1 MKIVIVG
8 GGTAGWMAACMG
20 ANLNKLLKNDGS
32 STYYDITVIESSNIP
47 IVGAG
52 EGSTGLLM
60 EYITKKLKALGV
72 NENDFLY
79 ETEST
84 LKLGIRFKDWDG
96 IGSEYLS
103 PIQPTFSSNYNV
115 DLDLLSFVMYGHY
128 ADSSPAGYLMHNGLS
143 SFYKTKNK
151 STGTHSYH
159 FDAHKVGKYLKKI
172 ALQNGIKHIDAEI
185 TDVNINTITG
195 ECDSVRLKETNELI
209 TSELWIDCSGFA
221 RLLSNKVGAGWV
233 SYKDN
238 LPVNSALPYIHKYK
252 SNEDIKLE
260 TLAWAQPNGWMW
272 QIPTQERY
280 GCGYV
285 YCDYFTNADGALK
298 ELEQTTGRKIEPLR
312 QMKFD
317 VGRLENVWS
326 KNVVAIGLSS
336 GFLEPL
342 QATSIH
348 SSIVQCE
355 LLFNHCLYSEKQKT
369 MNPTSMIR
377 YNEFVGHMF
386 DDFRDLLQIHYMT
399 KRNDSDFWK
408 FVRNELVKTEKT
420 KYIIDV
426 SKYRCPSMFDFDIY
440 HGAAG
445 WGVWCWTMIGLG
457 YVDKNIAEQTLA
469 NSGMLKDS
477 MNMFARINTSNV
489 NKKYILMDSN
499 DFMKALRDK
508 KIK

>member
-8 GGTAGWMAACMG
+8 GGTAGWMAACMA

-32 STYYDITVIESSNIP
+32 SAYYDITVIESSNIP

-60 EYITKKLKALGV
+60 EYITKKFKNLGV
-72 NENDFLY
+72 NETDFLY

-96 IGSEYLS
+96 VGTEYLS
-103 PIQPTFSSNYNV
+103 PIQPTYSSGYNV
-115 DLDLLSFVMYGHY
+115 DLDLLAFVMHGHY

-143 SFYKTKNK
+143 SFYKTKTK
-151 STGTHSYH
+151 TTGTHSYH

-238 LPVNSALPYIHKYK
+238 LPVNSALPYIHKYE

-272 QIPTQERY
+272 QIPTQQRY

-285 YCDYFTNADGALK
+285 YCDYFTNSDGALR

-317 VGRLENVWS
+317 VGRLENIWS

-355 LLFNHCLYSEKQKT
+355 LLFNHFLYTDKT
-369 MNPTSMIR
+369 KTTNPFSVAR
-377 YNEFVGHMF
+377 YNEFVGRMF
-386 DDFRDLLQIHYMT
+386 DDFRDLLQVHYMT
-399 KRNDSDFWK
+399 KRDDSEFWK
-408 FVRNELVKTEKT
+408 FVKNDLKITDKT
-420 KYIIDV
+420 KYMIEMC
-426 SKYRCPSMFDFDIY
+426 KYRCPSMFDLDAY

-457 YVDKNIAEQTLA
+457 YVDKTLA
-469 NSGMLKDS
+469 ETTLRNSGMLKDS
-477 MNMFARINTSNV
+477 KDMFARITTSNV
-489 NKKYILMDSN
+489 NKKYVLLDSN

>member
-8 GGTAGWMAACMG
+8 GGTAGWMAGCMA
-20 ANLNKLLKNDGS
+20 ANLNKLLKNDGTS
-32 STYYDITVIESSNIP
+32 KQYDVTVIESSNIP
-47 IVGAG
+47 IIGAG

-60 EYITKKLKALGV
+60 EYITKKFKNLGV
-72 NENDFLY
+72 NEIDFLY
-79 ETEST
+79 ETDST

-96 IGSEYLS
+96 VGTEYLS
-103 PIQPTFSSNYNV
+103 PIQPTFSSSYNV
-115 DLDLLSFVMYGHY
+115 DIDLLSFIMHGHY

-143 SFYKTKNK
+143 SFYTTKNK
-151 STGTHSYH
+151 TVGTHSYH

-195 ECDSVRLKETNELI
+195 ECDSVKLKETNELV
-209 TSELWIDCSGFA
+209 TADLWIDCSGFS
-221 RLLSNKVGAGWV
+221 RLLANKVGAGWI

-238 LPVNSALPYIHKYK
+238 LPVNSALPYLHKYEK
-252 SNEDIKLE
+252 NEDIKLE

-285 YCDYFTNADGALK
+285 FCDYFTNADGALR
-298 ELEQTTGRKIEPLR
+298 ELEKTTGRKIQPIREL
-312 QMKFD
+312 KFD
-317 VGRLENVWS
+317 VGRLKEFWS
-326 KNVVAIGLSS
+326 KNVISIGLSS

-369 MNPTSMIR
+369 MNITSINR

-386 DDFRDLLQIHYMT
+386 DDFRDLLQIHYMS

-408 FVRNELVKTEKT
+408 FVKNELVKTEKT
-420 KYIIDV
+420 KYMMEV

-445 WGVWCWTMIGLG
+445 WGVWCWTMVGLG

-469 NSGMLKDS
+469 NSAMLKDS
-477 MNMFARINTSNV
+477 MNMFKTITTSNI
-489 NKKYILMDSN
+489 NKKYALLNSN
-499 DFMKALRDK
+499 DFMKALWDK

>member
-1 MKIVIVG
+1 
-8 GGTAGWMAACMG
+8 MASKKESKSYLEEISIRSLG
-20 ANLNKLLKNDGS
+20 
-32 STYYDITVIESSNIP
+32 VIESSNIP

-60 EYITKKLKALGV
+60 EYITKKFKNLGV
-72 NENDFLY
+72 TETDFLY

-96 IGSEYLS
+96 VGTEYLS
-103 PIQPTFSSNYNV
+103 PIQPTFSSGYNV
-115 DLDLLSFVMYGHY
+115 DLDLLAFVMHGHY

-143 SFYKTKNK
+143 SFYKTKTK
-151 STGTHSYH
+151 TTGTHSYH

-172 ALQNGIKHIDAEI
+172 ALQNDIKHIDAEI

-238 LPVNSALPYIHKYK
+238 LPVNSALPYIHKYE

-272 QIPTQERY
+272 QIPTQQRY

-285 YCDYFTNADGALK
+285 YCDYFTNADGALR

-317 VGRLENVWS
+317 VGRLENIWS

-355 LLFNHCLYSEKQKT
+355 LLFNHFLYTDKT
-369 MNPTSMIR
+369 KTTNPFSVAR
-377 YNEFVGHMF
+377 YNEFVGRMF
-386 DDFRDLLQIHYMT
+386 DDFRDLLQVHYMT
-399 KRNDSDFWK
+399 KRDDSEFWK
-408 FVRNELVKTEKT
+408 FVRNDLKITDKT
-420 KYIIDV
+420 KYMIEMC
-426 SKYRCPSMFDFDIY
+426 KYRCPSMFDLDAY

-457 YVDKNIAEQTLA
+457 YVDKTLA
-469 NSGMLKDS
+469 ETTLRNSGMIKDS
-477 MNMFARINTSNV
+477 KDMFNRITTSNV
-489 NKKYILMDSN
+489 NKKYVLMDSN
-499 DFMKALRDK
+499 DFMKALWDK

>member
-8 GGTAGWMAACMG
+8 GGTAGWMAGCMA
-20 ANLNKLLKNDGS
+20 ANLNKLLKNDGTS
-32 STYYDITVIESSNIP
+32 KQYDVTVIESSNIP
-47 IVGAG
+47 IIGAG

-60 EYITKKLKALGV
+60 EYITKKFKNLGV
-72 NENDFLY
+72 NEIDFLY
-79 ETEST
+79 ETDST

-96 IGSEYLS
+96 VGTEYLS
-103 PIQPTFSSNYNV
+103 PIQPTFSSSYNV
-115 DLDLLSFVMYGHY
+115 DIDLLSFIMHGHY

-143 SFYKTKNK
+143 SFYTTKNK
-151 STGTHSYH
+151 TVGTHSYH

-195 ECDSVRLKETNELI
+195 ECDSVRLKETNELV
-209 TSELWIDCSGFA
+209 TADLWIDCSGFS
-221 RLLSNKVGAGWV
+221 RLLANKVGAGWI

-238 LPVNSALPYIHKYK
+238 LPVNSALPYLHKYEK
-252 SNEDIKLE
+252 NEDIKLE

-285 YCDYFTNADGALK
+285 FCDYFTNTDGALR
-298 ELEQTTGRKIEPLR
+298 ELEKTTGRKIQPIREL
-312 QMKFD
+312 KFD
-317 VGRLENVWS
+317 VGRLKEFWS
-326 KNVVAIGLSS
+326 KNVVSIGLSS

-369 MNPTSMIR
+369 MNITSINR

-386 DDFRDLLQIHYMT
+386 DDFRDLLQIHYMS

-408 FVRNELVKTEKT
+408 FVKNELVKTEKT
-420 KYIIDV
+420 KYMMEV

-445 WGVWCWTMIGLG
+445 WGVWCWTMVGLG

-477 MNMFARINTSNV
+477 MNMFKTITTSNI
-489 NKKYILMDSN
+489 NKKYALLNSN
-499 DFMKALRDK
+499 DFMKALWDK

>member
-1 MKIVIVG
+1 
-8 GGTAGWMAACMG
+8 
-20 ANLNKLLKNDGS
+20 
-32 STYYDITVIESSNIP
+32 
-47 IVGAG
+47 
-52 EGSTGLLM
+52 
-60 EYITKKLKALGV
+60 
-72 NENDFLY
+72 
-79 ETEST
+79 
-84 LKLGIRFKDWDG
+84 
-96 IGSEYLS
+96 
-103 PIQPTFSSNYNV
+103 
-115 DLDLLSFVMYGHY
+115 
-128 ADSSPAGYLMHNGLS
+128 MHNGLS
-143 SFYKTKNK
+143 SFYTTKNK
-151 STGTHSYH
+151 TTGTHSYH

-172 ALQNGIKHIDAEI
+172 ALQNSIKHIDAEI

-195 ECDSVRLKETNELI
+195 NCESVRLKETNELI
-209 TSELWIDCSGFA
+209 TADLWIDCSGFA
-221 RLLSNKVGAGWV
+221 RILSNKVNSGWV
-233 SYKDN
+233 SYKDY
-238 LPVNSALPYIHKYK
+238 LPVNSALPYLHKYQK
-252 SNEDIKLE
+252 DEDIKLE

-355 LLFNHCLYSEKQKT
+355 LLFNNCLYYDKEKT

-377 YNEFVGHMF
+377 YNEFVAHMF

-457 YVDKNIAEQTLA
+457 YVNKNIAEETLG
-469 NSGMLKDS
+469 NYGMLKDS
-477 MNMFARINTSNV
+477 ANMFSRITTSNI
-489 NKKYILMDSN
+489 NKKYILLNSN
-499 DFMKALRDK
+499 DFMKALWDK

>member
-8 GGTAGWMAACMG
+8 GGTAGWMAGCMA
-20 ANLNKLLKNDGS
+20 ANLNKLLKNDGTS
-32 STYYDITVIESSNIP
+32 KQYDVTVIESSNIP
-47 IVGAG
+47 IIGAG

-60 EYITKKLKALGV
+60 EYITKKFKNLGV
-72 NENDFLY
+72 NEIDFLY
-79 ETEST
+79 ETDST

-96 IGSEYLS
+96 VGTEYLS
-103 PIQPTFSSNYNV
+103 PIQPTFSSSYNV
-115 DLDLLSFVMYGHY
+115 DIDLLSFIMHGHY

-143 SFYKTKNK
+143 SFYTTKNK
-151 STGTHSYH
+151 TVGTHSYH

-172 ALQNGIKHIDAEI
+172 ALQNSIKHIDAEI

-195 ECDSVRLKETNELI
+195 ECDSVRLKETNELV
-209 TSELWIDCSGFA
+209 TADLWIDCSGFS
-221 RLLSNKVGAGWV
+221 RLLANKVGAGWI

-238 LPVNSALPYIHKYK
+238 LPVNSALPYLHKYEK
-252 SNEDIKLE
+252 NEDIKLE

-285 YCDYFTNADGALK
+285 FCDYFTNADGALR
-298 ELEQTTGRKIEPLR
+298 ELEKTTGRKIQPIREL
-312 QMKFD
+312 KFD
-317 VGRLENVWS
+317 VGRLKEFWS
-326 KNVVAIGLSS
+326 KNVVSIGLSS

-369 MNPTSMIR
+369 MNITSINR

-386 DDFRDLLQIHYMT
+386 DDFRDLLQIHYMS

-408 FVRNELVKTEKT
+408 FVKNELVKTEKT
-420 KYIIDV
+420 KYMMEV

-445 WGVWCWTMIGLG
+445 WGVWCWTMVGLG

-477 MNMFARINTSNV
+477 MNMFKTITTSNI
-489 NKKYILMDSN
+489 NKKYALLNSN
-499 DFMKALRDK
+499 DFMKALWDK

>member
-8 GGTAGWMAACMG
+8 GGTAGWMAACMA

-60 EYITKKLKALGV
+60 EYITKKFKNLGV
-72 NENDFLY
+72 TETDFLY

-96 IGSEYLS
+96 VGTEYLS
-103 PIQPTFSSNYNV
+103 PIQPTFSSGYNV
-115 DLDLLSFVMYGHY
+115 DLDLLAFVMHGHY

-143 SFYKTKNK
+143 SFYKTKTK
-151 STGTHSYH
+151 TTGTHSYH

-172 ALQNGIKHIDAEI
+172 ALQNDIKHIDAEI

-238 LPVNSALPYIHKYK
+238 LPVNSALPYIHKYE

-272 QIPTQERY
+272 QIPTQQRY

-285 YCDYFTNADGALK
+285 YCDYFTNADGALR

-317 VGRLENVWS
+317 VGRLENIWS

-355 LLFNHCLYSEKQKT
+355 LLFNHFLYTDKT
-369 MNPTSMIR
+369 KTTNPFSVAR
-377 YNEFVGHMF
+377 YNEFVGRMF
-386 DDFRDLLQIHYMT
+386 DDFRDLLQVHYMT
-399 KRNDSDFWK
+399 KRDDSEFWK
-408 FVRNELVKTEKT
+408 FVRNDLKITDKT
-420 KYIIDV
+420 KYMIEMC
-426 SKYRCPSMFDFDIY
+426 KYRCPSMFDLDAY

-457 YVDKNIAEQTLA
+457 YVDKTLA
-469 NSGMLKDS
+469 ETTLRNSGMIKDS
-477 MNMFARINTSNV
+477 KDMFNRITTSNV
-489 NKKYILMDSN
+489 NKKYVLMDSN
-499 DFMKALRDK
+499 DFMKALWDK

>member
-8 GGTAGWMAACMG
+8 GGTAGWMAGCMA
-20 ANLNKLLKNDGS
+20 ANLNKLLKNDGTS
-32 STYYDITVIESSNIP
+32 KQYDVTVIESSNIP
-47 IVGAG
+47 IIGAG

-60 EYITKKLKALGV
+60 EYITKKFKNLGV
-72 NENDFLY
+72 NEIDFLY
-79 ETEST
+79 ETDST

-96 IGSEYLS
+96 VGTEYLS
-103 PIQPTFSSNYNV
+103 PIQPTFSSSYNV
-115 DLDLLSFVMYGHY
+115 DIDLLSFIMHGHY

-143 SFYKTKNK
+143 SFYTTKNK
-151 STGTHSYH
+151 TVGTHSYH

-195 ECDSVRLKETNELI
+195 ECDSVKLKETNELV
-209 TSELWIDCSGFA
+209 TADLWIDCSGFS
-221 RLLSNKVGAGWV
+221 RLLANKVGAGWI

-238 LPVNSALPYIHKYK
+238 LPVNSALPYLHKYEK
-252 SNEDIKLE
+252 NEDIKLE

-285 YCDYFTNADGALK
+285 FCDYFTNADGALR
-298 ELEQTTGRKIEPLR
+298 ELEKTTGRKIQPIREL
-312 QMKFD
+312 KFD
-317 VGRLENVWS
+317 VGRLKEFWS
-326 KNVVAIGLSS
+326 KNVISIGLSS

-369 MNPTSMIR
+369 MNITSINR

-386 DDFRDLLQIHYMT
+386 DDFRDLLQIHYMS

-408 FVRNELVKTEKT
+408 FVKNELVKTEKT
-420 KYIIDV
+420 KYMMEV

-445 WGVWCWTMIGLG
+445 WGVWCWTMVGLG

-477 MNMFARINTSNV
+477 MNMFKTITTSNI
-489 NKKYILMDSN
+489 NKKYALLNSN
-499 DFMKALRDK
+499 DFMKALWDK

>member
-8 GGTAGWMAACMG
+8 GGTAGWMAGCMA
-20 ANLNKLLKNDGS
+20 ANLNKLLKNDGTS
-32 STYYDITVIESSNIP
+32 KQYDVTVIESSNIP
-47 IVGAG
+47 IIGAG

-60 EYITKKLKALGV
+60 EYITKKFKNLGV
-72 NENDFLY
+72 NEIDFLY
-79 ETEST
+79 ETDST

-96 IGSEYLS
+96 VGTEYLS
-103 PIQPTFSSNYNV
+103 PIQPTFSSSYNV
-115 DLDLLSFVMYGHY
+115 DIDLLSFIMHGHY

-143 SFYKTKNK
+143 SFYTTKNK
-151 STGTHSYH
+151 TVGTHSYH

-195 ECDSVRLKETNELI
+195 ECDSVKLKETNELV
-209 TSELWIDCSGFA
+209 TADLWIDCSGFS
-221 RLLSNKVGAGWV
+221 RLLANKVGAGWI

-238 LPVNSALPYIHKYK
+238 LPVNSALPYLHKYEK
-252 SNEDIKLE
+252 NEDIKLE

-285 YCDYFTNADGALK
+285 FCDYFTNADGALR
-298 ELEQTTGRKIEPLR
+298 ELEKTTGRKIQPIREL
-312 QMKFD
+312 KFD
-317 VGRLENVWS
+317 VGRLKEFWS
-326 KNVVAIGLSS
+326 KNVISIGLSS

-369 MNPTSMIR
+369 MNITSINR

-386 DDFRDLLQIHYMT
+386 DDFRDLLQIHYMS

-408 FVRNELVKTEKT
+408 FVKNELVKTEKT
-420 KYIIDV
+420 KYMMEV

-445 WGVWCWTMIGLG
+445 WGVWCWTMVGLG

-477 MNMFARINTSNV
+477 INMFKTITTSNI
-489 NKKYILMDSN
+489 NKKYALLNSN
-499 DFMKALRDK
+499 DFMKALWDK

>member
-8 GGTAGWMAACMG
+8 GGTAGWMAGCMA
-20 ANLNKLLKNDGS
+20 ANLNKLLKNDGTS
-32 STYYDITVIESSNIP
+32 KQYDVTVIESSNIP
-47 IVGAG
+47 IIGAG

-60 EYITKKLKALGV
+60 EYITKKFKNLGV
-72 NENDFLY
+72 NEIDFLY
-79 ETEST
+79 ETDST

-96 IGSEYLS
+96 VGTEYLS
-103 PIQPTFSSNYNV
+103 PIQPTFSSSYNV
-115 DLDLLSFVMYGHY
+115 DIDLLSFIMHGHY

-143 SFYKTKNK
+143 SFYTTKNK
-151 STGTHSYH
+151 TVGTHSYH

-172 ALQNGIKHIDAEI
+172 ALQNSIKHIDAEI

-195 ECDSVRLKETNELI
+195 ECDSVRLKETNELV
-209 TSELWIDCSGFA
+209 TADLWIDCSGFS
-221 RLLSNKVGAGWV
+221 RLLANKVGAGWI

-238 LPVNSALPYIHKYK
+238 LPVNSALPYLHKYEK
-252 SNEDIKLE
+252 NEDIKLE

-285 YCDYFTNADGALK
+285 FCDYFTNADGALI
-298 ELEQTTGRKIEPLR
+298 ELEKTTGRKIQPIREL
-312 QMKFD
+312 KFD
-317 VGRLENVWS
+317 VGRLKEFWS
-326 KNVVAIGLSS
+326 KNVVSIGLSS

-369 MNPTSMIR
+369 MNITSINR

-386 DDFRDLLQIHYMT
+386 DDFRDLLQIHYMS

-408 FVRNELVKTEKT
+408 FVKNELVKTEKT
-420 KYIIDV
+420 KYMMEV

-445 WGVWCWTMIGLG
+445 WGVWCWTMVGLG

-477 MNMFARINTSNV
+477 MNMFKTITTSNI
-489 NKKYILMDSN
+489 NKKYALLNSN
-499 DFMKALRDK
+499 DFMKALWDK

>member
-8 GGTAGWMAACMG
+8 GGTAGWMAACMA
-20 ANLNKLLKNDGS
+20 ANLNKLLKNDGTS
-32 STYYDITVIESSNIP
+32 KQYDVTVIESSNIP
-47 IVGAG
+47 IIGAG

-60 EYITKKLKALGV
+60 EYITKKFKKLGV
-72 NENDFLY
+72 NEIDFLY

-96 IGSEYLS
+96 IGTEYLS

-143 SFYKTKNK
+143 SFYTTKNK
-151 STGTHSYH
+151 TTGTHSYH

-172 ALQNGIKHIDAEI
+172 ALQNSIKHIDAEI

-195 ECDSVRLKETNELI
+195 NCESVRLKETNELI
-209 TSELWIDCSGFA
+209 TADLWIDCSGFA
-221 RLLSNKVGAGWV
+221 RILSNKVNSGWV
-233 SYKDN
+233 SYKDY
-238 LPVNSALPYIHKYK
+238 LPVNSALPYLHKYQK
-252 SNEDIKLE
+252 DEDIKLE

-355 LLFNHCLYSEKQKT
+355 LLFNNCLYYDKEKT

-377 YNEFVGHMF
+377 YNEFVAHMF

-445 WGVWCWTMIGLG
+445 WGVWCWTMVGLG
-457 YVDKNIAEQTLA
+457 YVDKNIAEQTLK

-477 MNMFARINTSNV
+477 KDMFSRITTSNI
-489 NKKYILMDSN
+489 NKKYILLNSN
-499 DFMKALRDK
+499 DFMKALWDK

>member
-8 GGTAGWMAACMG
+8 GGTAGWMAGCMA
-20 ANLNKLLKNDGS
+20 ANLNKLLKNDGTS
-32 STYYDITVIESSNIP
+32 KQYDVTVIESSNIP
-47 IVGAG
+47 IIGAG

-60 EYITKKLKALGV
+60 EYITKKFKNLGV
-72 NENDFLY
+72 NEIDFLY
-79 ETEST
+79 ETDST

-96 IGSEYLS
+96 VGTEYLS
-103 PIQPTFSSNYNV
+103 PIQPTFSSSYNV
-115 DLDLLSFVMYGHY
+115 DIDLLSFIMHGHY

-143 SFYKTKNK
+143 SFYTTKNK
-151 STGTHSYH
+151 TVGTHSYH

-172 ALQNGIKHIDAEI
+172 ALQNSIKHIDAEI

-195 ECDSVRLKETNELI
+195 ECDSVRLKETNELV
-209 TSELWIDCSGFA
+209 TADLWIDCSGFS
-221 RLLSNKVGAGWV
+221 RLLANKVGAGWI

-238 LPVNSALPYIHKYK
+238 LPVNSALPYLHKYEK
-252 SNEDIKLE
+252 NEDIKLE

-285 YCDYFTNADGALK
+285 FCDYFTNADGALR
-298 ELEQTTGRKIEPLR
+298 ELEKTTGRKIQPIREL
-312 QMKFD
+312 KFD
-317 VGRLENVWS
+317 VGRLKEFWS
-326 KNVVAIGLSS
+326 KNVVSIGLSS

-369 MNPTSMIR
+369 MNITSINR
-377 YNEFVGHMF
+377 YNEFVGHTF
-386 DDFRDLLQIHYMT
+386 DDFRDLLQIHYMS

-408 FVRNELVKTEKT
+408 FVKNELVKTEKT
-420 KYIIDV
+420 KYMMEV

-445 WGVWCWTMIGLG
+445 WGVWCWTMVGLG

-477 MNMFARINTSNV
+477 MNMFKTITTSNI
-489 NKKYILMDSN
+489 NKKYALLNSN
-499 DFMKALRDK
+499 DFMKALWDK

>member
-8 GGTAGWMAACMG
+8 GGTAGWMAGCMA
-20 ANLNKLLKNDGS
+20 ANLNKLLKNDGTS
-32 STYYDITVIESSNIP
+32 KQYDVTVIESSNIP
-47 IVGAG
+47 IIGAG

-60 EYITKKLKALGV
+60 EYITKKFKNLGV
-72 NENDFLY
+72 NEIDFLY
-79 ETEST
+79 ETDST

-96 IGSEYLS
+96 VGTEYLS
-103 PIQPTFSSNYNV
+103 PIQPTFSSSYNV
-115 DLDLLSFVMYGHY
+115 DIDLLSFIMHGHY

-143 SFYKTKNK
+143 SFYTTKNK
-151 STGTHSYH
+151 TVGTHSYH

-195 ECDSVRLKETNELI
+195 ECDSVRLKETNELV
-209 TSELWIDCSGFA
+209 TADLWIDCSGFS
-221 RLLSNKVGAGWV
+221 RLLANKVGAGWI

-238 LPVNSALPYIHKYK
+238 LPVNSALPYLHKYEK
-252 SNEDIKLE
+252 NEDIKLE

-285 YCDYFTNADGALK
+285 FCDYFTNADGALR
-298 ELEQTTGRKIEPLR
+298 ELEKTTGRKIQPIREL
-312 QMKFD
+312 KFD
-317 VGRLENVWS
+317 VGRLKEFWS
-326 KNVVAIGLSS
+326 KNVISIGLSS

-369 MNPTSMIR
+369 MNITSINR

-386 DDFRDLLQIHYMT
+386 DDFRDLLQIHYMS

-408 FVRNELVKTEKT
+408 FVKNELVKTEKT
-420 KYIIDV
+420 KYMMEV

-445 WGVWCWTMIGLG
+445 WGVWCWTMVGLG

-477 MNMFARINTSNV
+477 MNMFKTITTSNI
-489 NKKYILMDSN
+489 NKKYALLNSN
-499 DFMKALRDK
+499 DFMKALWDK

>member
-8 GGTAGWMAACMG
+8 GGTAGWLAGCMA
-20 ANLNKLLKNDGS
+20 ANLNKLLKNDGTS
-32 STYYDITVIESSNIP
+32 KQYDVTVIESSNIP
-47 IVGAG
+47 IIGAG

-60 EYITKKLKALGV
+60 EYITKKFKNLGV
-72 NENDFLY
+72 NEIDFLY
-79 ETEST
+79 ETDST

-96 IGSEYLS
+96 VGTEYLS
-103 PIQPTFSSNYNV
+103 PIQPTFSSSYNV
-115 DLDLLSFVMYGHY
+115 DIDLLSFIMHGHY

-143 SFYKTKNK
+143 SFYTTKNK
-151 STGTHSYH
+151 TVGTHSYH

-195 ECDSVRLKETNELI
+195 ECDSVRLKETNELV
-209 TSELWIDCSGFA
+209 TADLWIDCSGFS
-221 RLLSNKVGAGWV
+221 RLLANKVGAGWI

-238 LPVNSALPYIHKYK
+238 LPVNSALPYLHKYEK
-252 SNEDIKLE
+252 NEDIKLE

-285 YCDYFTNADGALK
+285 FCDYFTNADGALR
-298 ELEQTTGRKIEPLR
+298 ELEKTTGRKIQPIREL
-312 QMKFD
+312 KFD
-317 VGRLENVWS
+317 VGRLKEFWS
-326 KNVVAIGLSS
+326 KNVISIGLSS

-369 MNPTSMIR
+369 MNITSINR

-386 DDFRDLLQIHYMT
+386 DDFRDLLQIHYMS

-408 FVRNELVKTEKT
+408 FVKNELVKTEKT
-420 KYIIDV
+420 KYMMEV

-445 WGVWCWTMIGLG
+445 WGVWCWTMVGLG

-477 MNMFARINTSNV
+477 MNMFKTITTSNI
-489 NKKYILMDSN
+489 NKKYALLNSN
-499 DFMKALRDK
+499 DFMKALWDK

>member
-1 MKIVIVG
+1 VASKKESKSYLEEISIRSLG
-8 GGTAGWMAACMG
+8 
-20 ANLNKLLKNDGS
+20 
-32 STYYDITVIESSNIP
+32 VIESSNIP

-60 EYITKKLKALGV
+60 EYITKKFKNLGV
-72 NENDFLY
+72 TETDFLY

-96 IGSEYLS
+96 VGTEYLS
-103 PIQPTFSSNYNV
+103 PIQPTFSSGYNV
-115 DLDLLSFVMYGHY
+115 DLDLLAFVMHGHY

-143 SFYKTKNK
+143 SFYKTKTK
-151 STGTHSYH
+151 TTGTHSYH

-172 ALQNGIKHIDAEI
+172 ALQNDIKHIDAEI

-238 LPVNSALPYIHKYK
+238 LPVNSALPYIHKYE

-272 QIPTQERY
+272 QIPTQQRY

-285 YCDYFTNADGALK
+285 YCDYFTNADGALR

-317 VGRLENVWS
+317 VGRLENIWS

-355 LLFNHCLYSEKQKT
+355 LLFNHFLYTDKT
-369 MNPTSMIR
+369 KTTNPFSVAR
-377 YNEFVGHMF
+377 YNEFVGRMF
-386 DDFRDLLQIHYMT
+386 DDFRDLLQVHYMT
-399 KRNDSDFWK
+399 KRDDSEFWK
-408 FVRNELVKTEKT
+408 FVRNDLKITDKT
-420 KYIIDV
+420 KYMIEMC
-426 SKYRCPSMFDFDIY
+426 KYRCPSMFDLDAY

-457 YVDKNIAEQTLA
+457 YVDKTLA
-469 NSGMLKDS
+469 ETTLRNSGMIKDS
-477 MNMFARINTSNV
+477 KDMFNRITTSNV
-489 NKKYILMDSN
+489 NKKYVLMDSN
-499 DFMKALRDK
+499 DFMKALWDK